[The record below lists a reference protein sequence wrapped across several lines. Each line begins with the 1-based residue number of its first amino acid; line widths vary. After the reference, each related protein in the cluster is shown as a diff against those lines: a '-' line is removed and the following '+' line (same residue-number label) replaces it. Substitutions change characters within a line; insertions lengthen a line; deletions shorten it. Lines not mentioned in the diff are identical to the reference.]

1 MQRERSLA
9 PTDTVTANWSASP
22 ATAVV
27 FLFAIESLKWEGAID
42 SAVDGIHTKASSW
55 NETQTMGKG

>member
-27 FLFAIESLKWEGAID
+27 FLFAIESLKLEGAID

-55 NETQTMGKG
+55 N